1 MTATAITILHRPVRG
16 ARSDGREVA
25 REGFDE
31 WVLAL
36 RSVASTAPGFVES
49 LVSVHGDERL
59 DYAIAATF
67 RTERQ
72 LNDWLDGQPRAEVV
86 REGATRGF
94 HRASSDLVVIEG
106 ELTPPGI
113 AVFRHGVAAG
123 RDADFVQAQGDLT
136 KVSSRFPGYEGTV
149 VFPAGV
155 SGEWTSLIRF
165 RTERL
170 LGGWLKSNQ
179 RQESLS
185 SLRST
190 LARDFSTAS
199 HTTPFGTTVRIEN
212 GETELTPSWKSA
224 MLVLMVLYPTVM
236 LLSRF
241 LGPQLDRLGAEPWL
255 SMWLS
260 EVASVSAL
268 QWVLMP
274 FAAARMRRWLD
285 PVDGAG
291 LTVTLRGVAA
301 VGAVYVVTLSI
312 FATVTWLQF
321 WDYR

>member
-1 MTATAITILHRPVRG
+1 MTATAITVLHRPVHPK
-16 ARSDGREVA
+16 
-25 REGFDE
+25 GFDE

-36 RSVASTAPGFVES
+36 RSVARTAPGFVES
-49 LVSVHGDERL
+49 LVSVHADERL
-59 DYAIAATF
+59 DYALAATF
-67 RTERQ
+67 RTERE
-72 LNDWLDGQPRAEVV
+72 LNDWLDGPARAAVLGD
-86 REGATRGF
+86 GATRGF
-94 HRASSDLVVIEG
+94 QRASSDLVIVEG

-123 RDADFVQAQGDLT
+123 RDVDFVSAQGDLT
-136 KVSSRFPGYEGTV
+136 EVSSGFPGYEGTV

-155 SGEWTSLIRF
+155 SREWTSLIRF

-170 LGGWLKSNQ
+170 LSDWLKSNK

-212 GETELTPSWKSA
+212 GKTELTPSWKSA

-241 LGPQLDRLGAEPWL
+241 LGPQLDRP
-255 SMWLS
+255 SRC
-260 EVASVSAL
+260 
-268 QWVLMP
+268 
-274 FAAARMRRWLD
+274 AAPSW
-285 PVDGAG
+285 
-291 LTVTLRGVAA
+291 
-301 VGAVYVVTLSI
+301 
-312 FATVTWLQF
+312 
-321 WDYR
+321 

>member
-1 MTATAITILHRPVRG
+1 MTATAITIVHRPI
-16 ARSDGREVA
+16 RSDGRDPNP
-25 REGFDE
+25 EGFDE
-31 WVLAL
+31 WVLEL
-36 RSVASTAPGFVES
+36 RSVARTAPGFEES
-49 LVSVHGDERL
+49 QVSVHADERL
-59 DYAIAATF
+59 DYALAATF

-72 LNDWLDGQPRAEVV
+72 LNDWLDGRARAAVMA
-86 REGATRGF
+86 EGATLGF
-94 HRASSDLVVIEG
+94 HRASSDLVIIEG
-106 ELTPPGI
+106 ELTPPGV

-123 RDADFVQAQGDLT
+123 RDADFVAAQGDLT
-136 KVSSRFPGYEGTV
+136 GVSSGFPGYEGTV

-170 LGGWLKSNQ
+170 LGEWLKSNQ
-179 RQESLS
+179 RQKSLS

-190 LARDFSTAS
+190 LVRDFSTAS

-212 GETELTPSWKSA
+212 GKTELTPSWKSA

-236 LLSRF
+236 LLTRF
-241 LGPQLDRLGAEPWL
+241 LAPQLDRLGGEPWL
-255 SMWLS
+255 VMWLS

-268 QWVLMP
+268 QWLLMP
-274 FAAARMRRWLD
+274 FAAKRMRRWLD

-291 LTVTLRGVAA
+291 LAVTLRGAA
-301 VGAVYVVTLSI
+301 VVGAVYVVTLTV

>member
-1 MTATAITILHRPVRG
+1 MTATAVTVLHRPA
-16 ARSDGREVA
+16 ARA
-25 REGFDE
+25 GFDQ
-31 WVLAL
+31 WVRAL
-36 RSVASTAPGFVES
+36 CAAAGTAPGFVEA
-49 LVSVHGDERL
+49 LVSVHDDERL
-59 DYAIAATF
+59 DYAIATTF
-67 RTERQ
+67 RIERE
-72 LNDWLDGQPRAEVV
+72 LNDWLDGRPRADVIDD
-86 REGATRGF
+86 GAAHGF

-106 ELTPPGI
+106 ELTPPGV
-113 AVFRHGVAAG
+113 AVFRHGVAQG
-123 RDADFVQAQGDLT
+123 RDADFVRAQGELT
-136 KVSSRFPGYEGTV
+136 RVSSGFPGYEGTV
-149 VFPAGV
+149 VFPAGS

-170 LGGWLKSNQ
+170 LGDWLKSNQ
-179 RQESLS
+179 RRESLP

-212 GETELTPSWKSA
+212 GKTELTPSWKSA

-255 SMWLS
+255 AMWLS

-268 QWVLMP
+268 QWLLMP

-291 LTVTLRGVAA
+291 PAVTLRGAA
-301 VGAVYVVTLSI
+301 VVVAVYAVTLTI